1 MIKRLFDICIILLFL
16 PILIFIIFIIYIISA
31 FIHGRPVFFSQVRP
45 GLNGHPFRMYKFR
58 TMTYATDLNG
68 EYLEDSLRITK
79 FGNFLRSSSLDE
91 LPELF
96 NVIRGDMS
104 IVGPRP
110 LLTEYLP
117 LYNKFELQRHNV
129 RPGITGWAQIN
140 GRNTSSWKKK
150 FSDDIW
156 YVENLSLYLDIKII
170 LLTFIK
176 VLRREGVNSS
186 ANDTMPKFDGK

>member
-31 FIHGRPVFFSQVRP
+31 FVHGRPVFFSQVRP

-58 TMTYATDLNG
+58 TMTHAIDVNG
-68 EYLEDSLRITK
+68 EYLEDNLRITK

-140 GRNTSSWKKK
+140 GRNASSWKKK

-176 VLRREGVNSS
+176 VLKREGINSS